1 MIKGSSSELQNVSLV
16 TFINDPY
23 MFAKCKDYMD
33 EGFYE
38 EISYKLIF
46 RALCKFYDKYLVLPN
61 KQEIK
66 IVIEEMYTEE
76 YGDKDDIFLTVDKLY
91 EQKISSQEFAESRT
105 IDFIKRCKIERGL
118 GKIVRSMKDGD
129 IDLDSAL
136 ENLQEVSLMNISRK
150 ESYNLGDIEKIPE
163 IRREALGDSAH
174 PLVVKFFIDR
184 VNYSFQYGGITA
196 GTLNMIVAPP
206 GRGKTTLLI
215 NQGLYSAMSGHNV
228 LHIFLGDMKK
238 WDGQLRYLSVL
249 SQRYSKEEGK
259 WIGLSSK
266 DLAGLT
272 NEEFVNVVKKY
283 NMSGIFSRLEIMEY
297 AADELSASQLIEEI
311 QISQRMKKIHY
322 DLIIID
328 YDENLREEEDS
339 MYKSGGQIYNKI
351 AYFASE
357 NKSVVFI
364 ASQPR
369 REFWDKEII
378 PMEAASESSK
388 KQKIIDLM
396 ITIGRPKNSPVGT
409 LFIAKNRRGTD
420 GGIFR
425 IKMDG
430 ASGKI
435 IHITEEE
442 YHREKQLSRNSND
455 PNSNSGSF
463 DVNMFKNNDN

>member
-23 MFAKCKDYMD
+23 MFAKCKDHMN
-33 EGFYE
+33 ESFYDN
-38 EISYKLIF
+38 INCKLIY
-46 RALCKFYDKYLVLPN
+46 RALCNFYDKYLVLPN
-61 KQEIK
+61 REDIK
-66 IVIEEMYTEE
+66 IVIEEIYTEE

-91 EQKISSQEFAESRT
+91 DQKISSEEFANSRT
-105 IDFIKRCKIERGL
+105 VEFIRRCKVEKSL
-118 GKIVRSMKDGD
+118 KKIIGSMQEGSVN
-129 IDLDSAL
+129 LESAL
-136 ENLQEVSLMNISRK
+136 ESLQEVSLMNIARK

-174 PLVVKFFIDR
+174 PLIVKFFIDK
-184 VNYSFQYGGITA
+184 VNYSFQYGGMPA
-196 GTLNMIVAPP
+196 GTLNMVVAPP

-215 NQGLYSAMSGHNV
+215 NQGLSSAIAGHKV
-228 LHIFLGDMKK
+228 LHVFLGDMKK
-238 WDGQLRYLSVL
+238 WDGQLRYLSIYT
-249 SQRYSKEEGK
+249 QRYNKEEGQ
-259 WIGLSSK
+259 WIGLTSK
-266 DLAGLT
+266 DIANLSD
-272 NEEFVNVVKKY
+272 EEIINLMKKY
-283 NMSGIFSRLEIMEY
+283 NMSGIFNNLDIMEY
-297 AADELSASQLIEEI
+297 AADELSANQLIEEI
-311 QISQRMKKIHY
+311 LISQKTNKVHY

-328 YDENLREEEDS
+328 YDENLKEEEDS

-351 AYFASE
+351 AYFAST

-369 REFWDKEII
+369 KEYWDKDII
-378 PMEAASESSK
+378 PLEAASESSK

-396 ITIGRPKNSPVGT
+396 ITIGRPKNSSVGT

-442 YHREKQLSRNSND
+442 YNREKQMDKMSND
-455 PNSNSGSF
+455 PNSNNKL
-463 DVNMFKNNDN
+463 DVNMFKN